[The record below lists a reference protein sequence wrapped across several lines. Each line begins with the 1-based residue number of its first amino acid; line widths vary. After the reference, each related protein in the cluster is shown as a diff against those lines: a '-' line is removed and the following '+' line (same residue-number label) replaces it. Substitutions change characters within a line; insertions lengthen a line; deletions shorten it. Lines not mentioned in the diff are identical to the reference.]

1 MPSPFPGM
9 NPYLEH
15 TEFWSEVHHRLITA
29 IAIAIAPSLR
39 PKYRVAIEKR
49 TYMSE
54 IEDSVL
60 VGIPDVAVYSKRSQS
75 TNQPGSTV
83 ALAAQ
88 TEAISVTVPLP
99 EEVRE
104 SYLAIKEGGTG
115 TVITVIELISPK
127 NKRSKEGRKAYE
139 SKRQQVLGS
148 PTHLVEIDLLRSGQP
163 MRILE
168 KIQSD
173 YRILISRGEIRPRAY
188 MYAFSLRDAIPSFTL
203 PLRSGDVEPLVELQN
218 ILNEVYDQAYFDMAI
233 DYNQEPV
240 PKLKSEDA
248 IWAAEL
254 LRSQELRNPVEM
266 QGHGINS
273 PLR

>member
-15 TEFWSEVHHRLITA
+15 PEFWSEVYHRLITA
-29 IAIAIAPSLR
+29 IADIIAPLIR
-39 PKYRVAIEKR
+39 PKYYAAIEKR
-49 TYMSE
+49 AYLSE

-60 VGIPDVAVYSKRSQS
+60 VGIPDVAVYSKRDASGTLTRSQLT

-148 PTHLVEIDLLRSGQP
+148 PTHLIEIDLLRSGQP

-168 KIQSD
+168 EIQSD
-173 YRILISRGEIRPRAY
+173 YRILISRGDRRPRAY

-203 PLRSGDVEPLVELQN
+203 PLRPGDVEPLVDLQN

-240 PKLKSEDA
+240 PKLKPEDA
-248 IWAAEL
+248 TWASEL
-254 LRSQELRNPVEM
+254 LRSQQLRHPVE
-266 QGHGINS
+266 
-273 PLR
+273 